1 MGRERAARCY
11 TRFGPLR
18 ILSYVRRRPAHLW
31 IEPEMLTRVRLRTR
45 RTQRTFT
52 IALGAF
58 ARNRL
63 SELYCNLPGVA
74 STFTK
79 QGGENAYEKAELTS
93 NRCGDNH

>member
-18 ILSYVRRRPAHLW
+18 ILSYVSRRPAHVR

-45 RTQRTFT
+45 PTQRT
-52 IALGAF
+52 F